1 MRKFKALIALMV
13 FFLSGCAQI
22 QPDFNAMSGAYSR
35 AIGEHTRNDL
45 LLNLL
50 RAANDLPTQFTAIP
64 SVLGTG
70 SVNLDST
77 LGAGGNNASLNA
89 LFGFLPAS
97 ALTAMGATYSLNTQ
111 LAAQRQFTFT
121 LSTLDNELFTK
132 SFLSNITVD
141 RIDLLASD
149 KQASLD
155 LLYTLVVSG
164 IEANPTAKRGYVFH
178 NDMADKN
185 HYPTFKEQMEFLLD
199 AGLAIES
206 STTMVP
212 IGIPLSRSETVL
224 LLPNVFNKDSSI
236 QFIPSEKSK
245 GMYQAVQPITALRH
259 CMSLPQSAKNV
270 APYFS
275 KTIRCSHNTYQ
286 ENFIIPK
293 ESIVNQLK
301 QNVGPEGLTFIL
313 NLRSG
318 RDIFLYLGQI
328 IQMQFIN
335 PDPASFIR
343 VRHVSTNGKAS
354 DLPLVIVRKGDPPH
368 GTAVLARASFLG
380 ESYYIPKE
388 DNGLSAK
395 VLELLNVLVTL
406 NKVAGS
412 IPASPGVLLR

>member
-1 MRKFKALIALMV
+1 
-13 FFLSGCAQI
+13 
-22 QPDFNAMSGAYSR
+22 
-35 AIGEHTRNDL
+35 
-45 LLNLL
+45 
-50 RAANDLPTQFTAIP
+50 
-64 SVLGTG
+64 
-70 SVNLDST
+70 
-77 LGAGGNNASLNA
+77 
-89 LFGFLPAS
+89 
-97 ALTAMGATYSLNTQ
+97 
-111 LAAQRQFTFT
+111 
-121 LSTLDNELFTK
+121 
-132 SFLSNITVD
+132 
-141 RIDLLASD
+141 
-149 KQASLD
+149 
-155 LLYTLVVSG
+155 
-164 IEANPTAKRGYVFH
+164 
-178 NDMADKN
+178 
-185 HYPTFKEQMEFLLD
+185 
-199 AGLAIES
+199 
-206 STTMVP
+206 MVP

-368 GTAVLARASFLG
+368 GTAVLARASFLD